1 MAYEVQNFTGLW
13 GIATS
18 KSDNSA
24 KQYYAVE
31 LTAAD
36 QVDVCNGTGDLV
48 VGILQNKPKAG
59 ESALVMSAGISKAVA
74 GGTVTFGNR
83 VGTDGNGKLVA
94 KTSDAD
100 LVCGIALNGAGSGEV
115 FSVLLT
121 IGAQRAA

>member
-1 MAYEVQNFTGLW
+1 MAYEIQYMNGPW
-13 GIATS
+13 SAAKS

-36 QVDVCNGTGDLV
+36 EVDVANGATDLI

-59 ESALVMSAGISKAVA
+59 ESAAVLSAGISKAVA
-74 GGTVTFGNR
+74 GGTIAAGNR
-83 VGTDGNGKLVA
+83 VGTDANGKLVA
-94 KTSDAD
+94 KTADAD
-100 LVCGIALNGAGSGEV
+100 LVCGIALNAAASGEV

-121 IGAQRAA
+121 IGCQRAA